1 MQLECV
7 GVHMHVYVTYE
18 RYQSRLARL
27 YGFIN
32 GGFQLAVEGGAR
44 GVFAHWAL
52 GLFGV
57 LCLRA
62 RGFWHHQVGV
72 LNPTWQEP
80 LADFTLTKHTP

>member
-1 MQLECV
+1 MFF
-7 GVHMHVYVTYE
+7 E

-52 GLFGV
+52 GLFGFFCV
-57 LCLRA
+57 YGHGDFGIIKW
-62 RGFWHHQVGV
+62 GF
-72 LNPTWQEP
+72 
-80 LADFTLTKHTP
+80 